1 MMTVCAA
8 DSDITIQSSGGVL
21 FRLHQ
26 ANLKISLGSCEFVT
40 TDNEVVRLPES
51 SAVFDLLFQFC
62 YPERHPD
69 LDTVKFDILAE
80 LAEAAEKYKV
90 FSAIDICR
98 VAMRCVLGCSE
109 VGFLTNDISLETS
122 FR

>member
-1 MMTVCAA
+1 MMIVCAA
-8 DSDITIQSSGGVL
+8 DSDITIQSSDGVL

-26 ANLKISLGSCEFVT
+26 VNLKISLGSCEFVT
-40 TDNEVVRLPES
+40 TENEVVRLPES
-51 SAVFDLLFQFC
+51 SAVFNLLFQFC

-69 LDTVKFDILAE
+69 LDNLEFDILAE

-98 VAMRCVLGCSE
+98 VAIRCVLGYSG
-109 VGFLTNDISLETS
+109 VSFLTNDISLETN